1 MIFSF
6 PLHMFAQTFAILAP
20 IVICTLAGYIW
31 KRLQQPFDNRM
42 VSLLVTEIT
51 APCLVI
57 ATLGKLAIQPQQIIQ
72 VGMYVAVAVCCMTV
86 MSYLVL
92 RLTGFSWRT
101 FAPTMI
107 FGNHG
112 YMGMPLCLFAF
123 GEQGLAL
130 AVIYFA
136 VTALFHNTLGIAT
149 VSGEMSLRFVV
160 TSPIILATVLG
171 VALIFTGT
179 HLPAWAHNTFALLGQ
194 ITIPLMLFA
203 LGVALAGLAIRH
215 WQKNLLLAVLRLGV
229 CLLAGFA
236 VTVLF
241 QLEGVIR
248 QVIIL
253 EAAMPAAI
261 FNYIL
266 AERYRQSPDEVA
278 SVIAL
283 STLATFLMLP
293 MLISW
298 LL

>member
-1 MIFSF
+1 
-6 PLHMFAQTFAILAP
+6 MFAQTLAILAP
-20 IVICTLAGYIW
+20 IVICTLAGYVW
-31 KRLQQPFDNRM
+31 KRFHQPFDNRM
-42 VSLLVTEIT
+42 VSLLVTEVT
-51 APCLVI
+51 APCLVM
-57 ATLGKLAIQPQQIIQ
+57 ATLGKLAIAPQHIVQ
-72 VGMYVAVAVCCMTV
+72 VGMYIAVAVLCMTV
-86 MSYLVL
+86 MSYLAL

-101 FAPTMI
+101 FAATMI

-136 VTALFHNTLGIAT
+136 ITALFHNTLGIAT
-149 VSGEMSLRFVV
+149 VSGKTSLRFVV
-160 TSPIILATVLG
+160 TSPVILATLLSLV
-171 VALIFTGT
+171 LIFTGT
-179 HLPAWAHNTFALLGQ
+179 HLPSWAHNSLALLGQ

-203 LGVALAGLAIRH
+203 LGVALAGMAIRH
-215 WQKNLLLAVLRLGV
+215 WHKNLLLAVLRLCI
-229 CLLAGFA
+229 CLLTGFGVA
-236 VTVLF
+236 ALF
-241 QLEGVIR
+241 ELEGIIR

-283 STLATFLMLP
+283 STLTTFLALP
-293 MLISW
+293 VLIT
-298 LL
+298 LLL

>member
-1 MIFSF
+1 MIT
-6 PLHMFAQTFAILAP
+6 QTLAILAP
-20 IVICTLAGYIW
+20 IVICTMTGYLW
-31 KRLQQPFDNRM
+31 KLFHQPFDSRM

-57 ATLGKLAIQPQQIIQ
+57 ATLGKLTIDPPQIIQ
-72 VGMYVAVAVCCMTV
+72 VGMYISAAVFSMTALTFV
-86 MSYLVL
+86 VL
-92 RLTGFSWRT
+92 KVTGYSWKT
-101 FAPTMI
+101 FAATMI

-130 AVIYFA
+130 SVIYFA
-136 VTALFHNTLGIAT
+136 VTALFHNTFGIAV
-149 VSGEMSLRFVV
+149 VSGKMSLRFVA
-160 TSPIILATVLG
+160 TSPVILATLLSLV
-171 VALIFTGT
+171 LIFTGT
-179 HLPAWAHNTFALLGQ
+179 HLSSWIHNTLSLLGQ

-203 LGVALAGLAIRH
+203 LGVALAGLSIQH
-215 WQKNLLLAVLRLGV
+215 WHKNLLLALLRLAI
-229 CLLAGFA
+229 CMLAGFGVA
-236 VTVLF
+236 EF
-241 QLEGVIR
+241 FALEGTVR

-266 AERYRQSPDEVA
+266 AERYRQHPDEVA

-283 STLATFLMLP
+283 STLTTFLVLP
-293 MLISW
+293 VLIAF